1 MNKLTNMEKI
11 RMCSVHNRPLKQ
23 FKGVSK
29 KTGNNYE
36 NWKCTAKVGE
46 GYCDTIE
53 WIDQEPR
60 IGDSLDAK
68 LDEINAKLQFISDQM
83 KKEASTY

>member
-1 MNKLTNMEKI
+1 
-11 RMCSVHNRPLKQ
+11 MCSVHARPLKQ

-29 KTGNNYE
+29 KTGNAYE
-36 NWKCTAKVGE
+36 NWKCTVKTNE

-53 WIDQEPR
+53 WIDQEPRVEPR

-68 LDEINAKLQFISDQM
+68 LDEINAKLQLISDQM